1 MSIRLDV
8 GVSMSR
14 FFDALALTKRYCQ
27 NNSLGV
33 ECLPMDIQTLRAK
46 VQLYSPQAD
55 LARLERAYELAA
67 SAHAGQTRS
76 TGDPYVTHCLE
87 AANILADMCLDEDT
101 IIAALLHDVP
111 EDTNVP
117 LDTIRKEFGEAVAKR
132 VDGVTKLS
140 ELRLGMEQTQAE
152 SLRKMFMAMAEEI
165 RVVLIKLAD
174 RLHNMRTL
182 YARPPEKQ
190 KKIARE
196 TMEIFAPLANR
207 LGIYNIRRELE
218 DLSLKYLDPKKF
230 EEIETLLAE
239 DKDDQQAYI
248 AQAITILNERLAEEG
263 IQPHELSGRPKHIYS
278 IYNKMVRKKR
288 DFNQIYDIRAI
299 RVIVQDIREC
309 YVALGVVHSLWTPIP
324 GEFDDFIAKPKENL
338 YQSLHTAVIG
348 PAGKP
353 LEVQIRTLEMH
364 EIAEFGVA
372 AHWRY
377 KEPGSK
383 HSAAF
388 EQKINWM
395 RQLMEWR
402 QDIVDARVFVD
413 SLKTDIFQDQVY
425 VFTPRGDIIEMPTGA
440 TPIDFAYHVH
450 TEVGNRCRGAKVNG
464 KIVPLDYRLKTGE
477 RIEILTAKKG
487 APSRDWLNP
496 SLGLVRTARAREKIR
511 NWFKHQ
517 ERAEAISAGRES
529 LEKELRRLGF
539 DIRNTNYDD
548 LAKNFNFKNAD
559 DFLEALGHADLSITT
574 VSVKLLEAERA
585 KNAPVIEELPP
596 PRALPKAPETK
607 IAFDGVGNLLHRLAQ
622 CCNPLPGDDVIGF
635 ITRGR
640 GITIHRRDC
649 HNLLNMDLERGR
661 FIGVEWRKSEQSVYP
676 VLVQIVAFDRAGLLH
691 DISGVVAADGVSMS
705 SANISTNHKDHTAV
719 ITATLEIANASQ
731 LTRILSKIDR
741 LQNVIE
747 ARRVTG
753 G

>member
-1 MSIRLDV
+1 MLDI
-8 GVSMSR
+8 VSV
-14 FFDALALTKRYCQ
+14 LEK
-27 NNSLGV
+27 
-33 ECLPMDIQTLRAK
+33 IQTYL
-46 VQLYSPQAD
+46 PQAD
-55 LARLERAYELAA
+55 LARIQHAYDLAA
-67 SAHAGQTRS
+67 SAHAGQMRS
-76 TGDPYVTHCLE
+76 TGDPYVTHCIE
-87 AANILADMCLDEDT
+87 VANILADLYLDEDT
-101 IIAALLHDVP
+101 IIAGLLHDVP
-111 EDTNVP
+111 EDTQVT
-117 LDTIRKEFGEAVAKR
+117 LETIQKEFGDMVAKR

-140 ELRLGMEQTQAE
+140 ELRLGMGVEQTQAE
-152 SLRKMFMAMAEEI
+152 SLRKMFLAMAEDLRI
-165 RVVLIKLAD
+165 VIIKLAD

-190 KKIARE
+190 RKIARE

-207 LGIYNIRRELE
+207 VGIYHIRRELE
-218 DLSLKYLDPKKF
+218 DLSLRYIDTTKF
-230 EEIETLLAE
+230 DEIENLLAD

-248 AQAITILNERLAEEG
+248 TQAITILHERLREEG
-263 IQPHELSGRPKHIYS
+263 LDSVEISGRPKHIYS
-278 IYNKMVRKKR
+278 IYKKMVRKRR

-299 RVIVQDIREC
+299 RIIVKDIREC
-309 YVALGVVHSLWTPIP
+309 YLVLGVVHSLWTPIP
-324 GEFDDFIAKPKENL
+324 GEFDDYIAKPKDNM

-353 LEVQIRTLEMH
+353 LEVQIRTADMH

-383 HSAAF
+383 HNTAF
-388 EQKINWM
+388 EEKINWM
-395 RQLMEWR
+395 HQLMEWK
-402 QDIVDARVFVD
+402 QDIADARVFVD

-425 VFTPRGDIIEMPTGA
+425 VFTPKGDIIEMPAGA

-477 RIEILTAKKG
+477 RIEILAAKKG

-517 ERAEAISAGRES
+517 ERTEAISAGREI
-529 LEKELRRLGF
+529 LERELRRIGF
-539 DIRNTNYDD
+539 DLRNTNYEEI
-548 LAKNFNFKNAD
+548 AKTFNYKNVD

-574 VSVKLLEAERA
+574 VSIKLLEAERA
-585 KNAPVIEELPP
+585 KHTPPVETLPTTRP
-596 PRALPKAPETK
+596 PIKTPETK
-607 IAFDGVGNLLHRLAQ
+607 IAFDGVGNLLHTLAH

-649 HNLLNMDLERGR
+649 KNMLNMDLERER
-661 FIGVEWRKSEQSVYP
+661 FIAVDWRKSDKAVYP
-676 VLVQIVAFDRAGLLH
+676 VGVQIRAYDRAGLLH
-691 DISGVVAADGVSMS
+691 DISGVVAENNVSMS
-705 SANISTNHKDHTAV
+705 SANVVTSKDHIAN
-719 ITATLEIANASQ
+719 ISATLEISSADQ
-731 LTRILSKIDR
+731 LTRILAKIDR
-741 LQNVIE
+741 VPNVIE

-753 G
+753 

>member
-1 MSIRLDV
+1 VIDIV
-8 GVSMSR
+8 TV
-14 FFDALALTKRYCQ
+14 LTQVHSY
-27 NNSLGV
+27 N
-33 ECLPMDIQTLRAK
+33 
-46 VQLYSPQAD
+46 PQAD
-55 LARLERAYELAA
+55 LGRIQRAYDLAA
-67 SAHAGQTRS
+67 RAHAGQMRS
-76 TGDPYVTHCLE
+76 TGDPYVTHSVE
-87 AANILADMCLDEDT
+87 VANILAELYLDEDT
-101 IIAALLHDVP
+101 IIAGLLHDVP
-111 EDTNVP
+111 EDTDVP
-117 LDTIRKEFGEAVAKR
+117 LETIQEQFGDLVAKR

-140 ELRLGMEQTQAE
+140 DLRLGMGAEQTHAE
-152 SLRKMFMAMAEEI
+152 SLRKMFLAMAEDI
-165 RVVLIKLAD
+165 RIVIIKLAD

-190 KKIARE
+190 HKIARE

-207 LGIYNIRRELE
+207 VGIYHIRRELE
-218 DLSLKYLDPKKF
+218 DLSLRYLDTAKF
-230 EEIETLLAE
+230 EEIENLLAD

-248 AQAITILNERLAEEG
+248 MQAITILRERLAEEG
-263 IQPHELSGRPKHIYS
+263 LESVEISGRPKHIYS
-278 IYNKMVRKKR
+278 IYKKMVRKRR

-299 RVIVQDIREC
+299 RIIVRDLREC
-309 YVALGVVHSLWTPIP
+309 YLVLGVVHSLWTPIP
-324 GEFDDFIAKPKENL
+324 GEFDDYIAKPKDNM

-353 LEVQIRTLEMH
+353 LEVQIRTADMH

-388 EQKINWM
+388 EEKINWM
-395 RQLMEWR
+395 HQLMEWK
-402 QDIVDARVFVD
+402 QDIADARVFVD
-413 SLKTDIFQDQVY
+413 SLKTDVFQDQVY
-425 VFTPRGDIIEMPTGA
+425 VFTPKGDIIEMPAGS

-496 SLGLVRTARAREKIR
+496 GLGLVHTARAREKIR

-517 ERAEAISAGRES
+517 ERAQAMATGREV
-529 LEKELRRLGF
+529 LERELRRIGF
-539 DIRNTNYDD
+539 DLRNTNFDD
-548 LAKNFNFKNAD
+548 IAKTFNFKSTD
-559 DFLEALGHADLSITT
+559 DFLAALGHADLSITT

-585 KNAPVIEELPP
+585 KNAPPVESLPTRP
-596 PRALPKAPETK
+596 PVLAKPPETK
-607 IAFDGVGNLLHRLAQ
+607 IAFDGVGDLLHHLAH
-622 CCNPLPGDDVIGF
+622 CCNPLPGDEVIGF

-649 HNLLNMDLERGR
+649 KNMLNMDLERER
-661 FIGVEWRKSEQSVYP
+661 VISVDWRKSEKGVYP
-676 VLVQIVAFDRAGLLH
+676 VGVFIRAYDRAGLLH
-691 DISGVVAADGVSMS
+691 DISGVVAENGVNMS
-705 SANISTNHKDHTAV
+705 SANSVTSKEHIASINV
-719 ITATLEIANASQ
+719 TLEISGADQ
-731 LTRILSKIDR
+731 LTRILAKIDR
-741 LQNVIE
+741 VPNVIE

-753 G
+753 